1 MAMNLQAVLKIAAEV
16 TGISNLTK
24 LEGGLEKV
32 EKAAKGAKEGFKD
45 MVSSEVFQVAAIG
58 AAAIATAMAL
68 STKAAMDFEESM
80 AGVRKVVDGLE
91 NPKAFKEMESDIFEL
106 SKKMPI
112 AAKGIADIFEAA
124 GSAGIPA
131 AEIKEFAETVGQVS
145 IAFDLTAGDAATA
158 LAKIK
163 TSLGLTQPEL
173 VNLADAMNHLSNG
186 TASTAADLVDFT
198 LRSGSAGKIAGLSAE
213 QTAAFGAAMV
223 SAGVN
228 TEVAATSFNN
238 MVKAL
243 GKGESMTERQISALH
258 KLGFAS
264 EDAGEYEKKHTEA
277 VEEES
282 RQRLAVAELETN
294 QLKKE
299 IDRRYRDTL
308 TVTQDAFDDENDAY
322 RKSVTNRQDAQIKGL
337 EEQKKNEIDA
347 ARQRAEASNSSA
359 DFEIARINKFYDE
372 RIDATRDATDR
383 ELKEKQRFD
392 RDNMQRVRD
401 SLEDQK
407 EIEINGTTQRF
418 EEIKRLE
425 ATRLKE
431 AKEQAKAAATE
442 LASDVA
448 TTLAKN
454 LQTDAIGTITDV
466 FARIRALPREQQLSV
481 VSDLFGD
488 EAKGLMPL
496 IQNTELLSKALEMV
510 GDKSKYAGSTQ
521 DEYFK
526 RLQTA
531 TQQAKLA
538 ENNVNILAI
547 TFGQSLAPALTKLI
561 QALTPVIEG
570 FTWLLN
576 NVPGLGPILGAL
588 GGAFVAIVAVAPAIA
603 SLVYSFKALGLTFA
617 VFGAPLATIAGYLGG
632 LGPLIAALSTPL
644 ATIAGYLGGLGP
656 VIAAVGS
663 ALSGLGTILV
673 GVFTGPV
680 GWVTLL
686 VAAGVAI
693 YAFRD
698 QVGAAINAIVELYK
712 QFFTMIYDNFIKP
725 YMDAH
730 AALTQYIVDN
740 FITPLQTAL
749 TQFATAAYESFN
761 TTFIEPL
768 KTLFTN
774 VTTFINENFITPV
787 KDAISQF
794 ATAAYEFLNTNFI
807 EPTKKIFTAVTT
819 FISEKFVKPV
829 QDTINSMIKNIATA
843 FQSVKDAI
851 TRPFEAAMQTV
862 RGIVNNILNGIGNAI
877 RSVVQAINNII
888 QGANQALANLGLP
901 QISFLPQPNIPQ
913 FAKGGVVNGPTLAM
927 VGEGGER
934 EYIIPESKMG
944 RASTNYMAGARGSA
958 VIPAFANGGVVG
970 PSRASQGRNSTAT
983 IKPQISIQ
991 TGPVVQMNGTNYVTM
1006 QDLGRAVQTGV
1017 RQTLNI
1023 IQGDMNMRNQMG
1035 LS

>member
-282 RQRLAVAELETN
+282 RQRLEVAELETN

-570 FTWLLN
+570 FTWLIN

-632 LGPLIAALSTPL
+632 LGPVIAALSTPL

-656 VIAAVGS
+656 VIAAIGS

-680 GWVTLL
+680 GWVALL

-712 QFFTMIYDNFIKP
+712 QFFTMIDNNFIKP

-740 FITPLQTAL
+740 FITPTQTAISN
-749 TQFATAAYESFN
+749 FATAAYGY
-761 TTFIEPL
+761 I
-768 KTLFTN
+768 
-774 VTTFINENFITPV
+774 
-787 KDAISQF
+787 
-794 ATAAYEFLNTNFI
+794 NTNFI
-807 EPTKKIFTAVTT
+807 EPAKKVFTAVTT
-819 FISEKFVKPV
+819 FISENFVKPV
-829 QDTINSMIKNIATA
+829 QDTISGMIKNIGTA

-851 TRPFEAAMQTV
+851 TKPFEAAMKIV
-862 RGIVNNILNGIGNAI
+862 RGIVNSILNGIGNAMGT
-877 RSVVQAINNII
+877 VVNAINKMI
-888 QGANQALANLGLP
+888 QGANVPLSILRLP
-901 QISFLPQPNIPQ
+901 QIQYLPLPNIPQ
-913 FAKGGVVNGPTLAM
+913 FAQGGVVNGPTLAM

-934 EYIIPESKMG
+934 EYIIPESKMAA
-944 RASTNYMAGARGSA
+944 ASANYMSGARGGA

-970 PSRASQGRNSTAT
+970 ASRAAQGRNSTTT

-991 TGPVVQMNGTNYVTM
+991 TGPVVQMGGTNYVTM